1 MDSSFD
7 LVTIGNA
14 TIDLFL
20 SIQDTNRHFH
30 LNEETQE
37 LCVRY
42 GDKALVEKVELL
54 LGGNASNVAVGVSR
68 LGFKSAILAE
78 IGTDEFSQKIV
89 NNLKNEGVS
98 DFFLK
103 RNEKTPS
110 LISVIINFKVDRT
123 IFVEDIEMEHNFDLN
138 NLNVKWIYLTSLGKK
153 WKDTY
158 KQVTEFCKRENAKLA
173 FNPGI
178 LQLDDDF
185 SKISQTFQVTDALF
199 VNKEEARSILTAN
212 GKATSSVNIE
222 DSLLPLKSLGP
233 KAIVITDGKNGSC
246 SINEQDKVFSCGIIE
261 SQAIERTGAGD
272 SYAAGFLSAILAGLD
287 FSTAMVWGARN
298 ASSVV
303 TRVGAQ
309 TGLLTR
315 KKLEEK
321 LKE

>member
-7 LVTIGNA
+7 LVTVGNA

-20 SIQDTNRHFH
+20 SIQDTNKHFR
-30 LNEETQE
+30 LDKETQE

-42 GDKALVEKVELL
+42 GDKALIDKVELL

-89 NNLKNEGVS
+89 NNLKNEGVNDS
-98 DFFLK
+98 LLK
-103 RNEKTPS
+103 RNEKAPS

-153 WKDTY
+153 WESTY
-158 KQVTEFCKRENAKLA
+158 KKVTEFCQQENAKLA
-173 FNPGI
+173 FNPGT

-185 SKISQTFQVTDALF
+185 NKISQTFQIAEVLF
-199 VNKEEARSILTAN
+199 VNKEEAKTILNAN
-212 GKATSSVNIE
+212 GRTVSSEEIK
-222 DSLLPLKSLGP
+222 DLLLPLKNLGP
-233 KAIVITDGKNGSC
+233 KSVVITDGKNGSC
-246 SINEQDKVFSCGIIE
+246 SVNKQGEVFSYGIIE

-272 SYAAGFLSAILAGLD
+272 SYAVGFLSAILAGQNFD
-287 FSTAMVWGARN
+287 TAMVWGTHN

-303 TRVGAQ
+303 TKVGAQ
-309 TGLLTR
+309 TGLLT
-315 KKLEEK
+315 KEQLEEK
-321 LKE
+321 LK

>member
-7 LVTIGNA
+7 LVTVGNA

-20 SIQDTNRHFH
+20 SIQDTNKHFR
-30 LNEETQE
+30 LNEDTQE
-37 LCVRY
+37 LCARY
-42 GDKALVEKVELL
+42 GDKALIDKVELL

-89 NNLKNEGVS
+89 NNLKNEGVNDS
-98 DFFLK
+98 LLK
-103 RNEKTPS
+103 RNEKAPS

-153 WKDTY
+153 WEDTY
-158 KQVTEFCKRENAKLA
+158 KKVTEFCKQENAKLA

-185 SKISQTFQVTDALF
+185 NKISQTFQVADVLF
-199 VNKEEARSILTAN
+199 VNKEEAKSILNAN
-212 GKATSSVNIE
+212 GKTVSAE
-222 DSLLPLKSLGP
+222 DIKNLLLPLKSLGP
-233 KAIVITDGKNGSC
+233 KSVVITDGTNGSC
-246 SINEQDKVFSCGIIE
+246 SINERGEVFSYGIIQ
-261 SQAIERTGAGD
+261 SQAVERTGAGD

-287 FSTAMVWGARN
+287 FNTAMIWGARN

-303 TRVGAQ
+303 TKVGAQ
-309 TGLLTR
+309 TGLLT
-315 KKLEEK
+315 KEQLEEK